1 MYNFYRGKSSPQTW
15 VISVIFIKLPKVN
28 NYLIGEISPNL
39 FTLTVTKT
47 PIGPRRRGEVD
58 IASASGTRR
67 PGFES
72 RQGIK
77 FLGKHSSAVVYKM
90 T

>member
-1 MYNFYRGKSSPQTW
+1 M
-15 VISVIFIKLPKVN
+15 
-28 NYLIGEISPNL
+28 
-39 FTLTVTKT
+39 
-47 PIGPRRRGEVD
+47 
-58 IASASGTRR
+58 RR

-72 RQGIK
+72 RQDIR

>member
-1 MYNFYRGKSSPQTW
+1 MYSSEIRTRVFKRAAFNKYNNASILFIKKDNDFTTAPWRRGK
-15 VISVIFIKLPKVN
+15 
-28 NYLIGEISPNL
+28 
-39 FTLTVTKT
+39 
-47 PIGPRRRGEVD
+47 VD

-72 RQGIK
+72 RQGIR

>member
-1 MYNFYRGKSSPQTW
+1 MFCVIFYRSRVLRQHAFR
-15 VISVIFIKLPKVN
+15 ISARVFLAKVFQVAFHCLAVVDDPAVPDLKLN
-28 NYLIGEISPNL
+28 EDHRFS
-39 FTLTVTKT
+39 
-47 PIGPRRRGEVD
+47 
-58 IASASGTRR
+58 RR

-72 RQGIK
+72 RQVIR